1 MANLEQIVSRKAEN
15 DTKWKEAQQAE
26 RENTTA
32 MQDAG
37 ITEITSNP
45 EAYARY
51 LEMQGDNPSYSAGNI
66 ALVMFGNPE
75 ATVFGTRDRWKT
87 LSRSIMDSE
96 KSNGVKIF
104 ARSPMGR
111 GYTLADAYDIKQTQ
125 GRDISRIT
133 LQNDSKEME
142 AALTTVLNYAVVPV
156 VIDKELPTPAF
167 YDAANLELAR
177 YEFEAPVLL
186 EDDEIADILG
196 KVDAL
201 TAWAND
207 VKEYALQQAISGKEW
222 SGWKL
227 VEGRSNR
234 KYTSEAVV
242 ATTVENAGFDPYE
255 KKVLGVT
262 AMQKLLGKTRFEE
275 LLAPYIEKPQGK
287 PTLVPESDK
296 RPAMNTAKNDFM
308 EEF

>member
-87 LSRSIMDSE
+87 LNRSVMDSE
-96 KSNGVKIF
+96 KNNGVKIF

-142 AALTTVLNYAVVPV
+142 AALTTVLNYAVVRPHPRSGF
-156 VIDKELPTPAF
+156 LQHGQPAF
-167 YDAANLELAR
+167 YRGNITDFFSRVSSPRHLAR
-177 YEFEAPVLL
+177 PRWCRAIP
-186 EDDEIADILG
+186 
-196 KVDAL
+196 AL
-201 TAWAND
+201 W
-207 VKEYALQQAISGKEW
+207 
-222 SGWKL
+222 
-227 VEGRSNR
+227 
-234 KYTSEAVV
+234 
-242 ATTVENAGFDPYE
+242 
-255 KKVLGVT
+255 
-262 AMQKLLGKTRFEE
+262 
-275 LLAPYIEKPQGK
+275 
-287 PTLVPESDK
+287 
-296 RPAMNTAKNDFM
+296 
-308 EEF
+308 

>member
-37 ITEITSNP
+37 ITEIISNP

-66 ALVMFGNPE
+66 AMVMFGNPE

-87 LSRSIMDSE
+87 LSRSVMDSE

-156 VIDKELPTPAF
+156 VIDKELPAPAF
-167 YDAANLELAR
+167 YDAANLELAIN
-177 YEFEAPVLL
+177 PCSLKT
-186 EDDEIADILG
+186 G
-196 KVDAL
+196 KSS
-201 TAWAND
+201 
-207 VKEYALQQAISGKEW
+207 E
-222 SGWKL
+222 
-227 VEGRSNR
+227 R
-234 KYTSEAVV
+234 K
-242 ATTVENAGFDPYE
+242 
-255 KKVLGVT
+255 
-262 AMQKLLGKTRFEE
+262 
-275 LLAPYIEKPQGK
+275 
-287 PTLVPESDK
+287 TLYD
-296 RPAMNTAKNDFM
+296 R
-308 EEF
+308 

>member
-75 ATVFGTRDRWKT
+75 ATMFGTRDRWKT
-87 LSRSIMDSE
+87 LNRSVMDSE
-96 KSNGVKIF
+96 KNNGVKIF

-133 LQNDSKEME
+133 LQNDSIVVHHRVALLSFDLPGFSSGY
-142 AALTTVLNYAVVPV
+142 AAPDTNALSRRGQRVRQWRRN
-156 VIDKELPTPAF
+156 
-167 YDAANLELAR
+167 AAGAYLSSVSHR
-177 YEFEAPVLL
+177 
-186 EDDEIADILG
+186 
-196 KVDAL
+196 
-201 TAWAND
+201 
-207 VKEYALQQAISGKEW
+207 
-222 SGWKL
+222 
-227 VEGRSNR
+227 
-234 KYTSEAVV
+234 
-242 ATTVENAGFDPYE
+242 
-255 KKVLGVT
+255 
-262 AMQKLLGKTRFEE
+262 
-275 LLAPYIEKPQGK
+275 
-287 PTLVPESDK
+287 
-296 RPAMNTAKNDFM
+296 
-308 EEF
+308 

>member
-87 LSRSIMDSE
+87 LNRSVMDSE
-96 KSNGVKIF
+96 KNNGVKIF

-111 GYTLADAYDIKQTQ
+111 G
-125 GRDISRIT
+125 
-133 LQNDSKEME
+133 
-142 AALTTVLNYAVVPV
+142 
-156 VIDKELPTPAF
+156 
-167 YDAANLELAR
+167 
-177 YEFEAPVLL
+177 
-186 EDDEIADILG
+186 
-196 KVDAL
+196 
-201 TAWAND
+201 
-207 VKEYALQQAISGKEW
+207 
-222 SGWKL
+222 
-227 VEGRSNR
+227 
-234 KYTSEAVV
+234 
-242 ATTVENAGFDPYE
+242 
-255 KKVLGVT
+255 
-262 AMQKLLGKTRFEE
+262 
-275 LLAPYIEKPQGK
+275 
-287 PTLVPESDK
+287 
-296 RPAMNTAKNDFM
+296 
-308 EEF
+308 

>member
-87 LSRSIMDSE
+87 LNRSVMDSRKE
-96 KSNGVKIF
+96 QWRENF

-142 AALTTVLNYAVVPV
+142 AALTTVLNYAVVRWLSTRNSPRQPFMTPP
-156 VIDKELPTPAF
+156 IWNWPSTRTTPTTKP
-167 YDAANLELAR
+167 LR
-177 YEFEAPVLL
+177 
-186 EDDEIADILG
+186 
-196 KVDAL
+196 
-201 TAWAND
+201 
-207 VKEYALQQAISGKEW
+207 
-222 SGWKL
+222 
-227 VEGRSNR
+227 RSPPR
-234 KYTSEAVV
+234 W
-242 ATTVENAGFDPYE
+242 
-255 KKVLGVT
+255 
-262 AMQKLLGKTRFEE
+262 
-275 LLAPYIEKPQGK
+275 PQ
-287 PTLVPESDK
+287 PFPCQRCQCQL
-296 RPAMNTAKNDFM
+296 
-308 EEF
+308 

>member
-87 LSRSIMDSE
+87 LNRSVMDSE
-96 KSNGVKIF
+96 KNNGVKIF

-111 GYTLADAYDIKQTQ
+111 GYMLADAYDIKQTQ
-125 GRDISRIT
+125 GRDISRIPCRMT
-133 LQNDSKEME
+133 
-142 AALTTVLNYAVVPV
+142 
-156 VIDKELPTPAF
+156 
-167 YDAANLELAR
+167 AR
-177 YEFEAPVLL
+177 
-186 EDDEIADILG
+186 
-196 KVDAL
+196 K
-201 TAWAND
+201 W
-207 VKEYALQQAISGKEW
+207 
-222 SGWKL
+222 
-227 VEGRSNR
+227 RR
-234 KYTSEAVV
+234 
-242 ATTVENAGFDPYE
+242 
-255 KKVLGVT
+255 
-262 AMQKLLGKTRFEE
+262 R
-275 LLAPYIEKPQGK
+275 
-287 PTLVPESDK
+287 
-296 RPAMNTAKNDFM
+296 
-308 EEF
+308 

>member
-87 LSRSIMDSE
+87 LSRSVMDSE

-111 GYTLADAYDIKQTQ
+111 GYTLADVSAGRLADLPQKVKALGWEETAARLNVGVPTLQDVAAELAKPGRDVRDELPAPILRTDVLDIKDLAPGMVLT
-125 GRDISRIT
+125 GTVRNVVDFGVFVDIGVHQDGLVHISQVCNKFIRHPSEVVSVG
-133 LQNDSKEME
+133 DVVKV
-142 AALTTVLNYAVVPV
+142 TVL
-156 VIDKELPTPAF
+156 E
-167 YDAANLELAR
+167 
-177 YEFEAPVLL
+177 
-186 EDDEIADILG
+186 
-196 KVDAL
+196 VD
-201 TAWAND
+201 
-207 VKEYALQQAISGKEW
+207 
-222 SGWKL
+222 
-227 VEGRSNR
+227 
-234 KYTSEAVV
+234 
-242 ATTVENAGFDPYE
+242 E
-255 KKVLGVT
+255 KKRRISLSMT
-262 AMQKLLGKTRFEE
+262 Q
-275 LLAPYIEKPQGK
+275 APKQ
-287 PTLVPESDK
+287 
-296 RPAMNTAKNDFM
+296 
-308 EEF
+308 